1 MEIVDAVDGGALVVA
16 PWQEVTHLQD
26 AQNVNSG
33 GKGVGDGVWE
43 VWMAVDGGEWEAV
56 MKPRLQG

>member
-16 PWQEVTHLQD
+16 PWQEVAHLQD

-33 GKGVGDGVWE
+33 GRGS
-43 VWMAVDGGEWEAV
+43 V
-56 MKPRLQG
+56 MVCGRCGWPLTVASGRR